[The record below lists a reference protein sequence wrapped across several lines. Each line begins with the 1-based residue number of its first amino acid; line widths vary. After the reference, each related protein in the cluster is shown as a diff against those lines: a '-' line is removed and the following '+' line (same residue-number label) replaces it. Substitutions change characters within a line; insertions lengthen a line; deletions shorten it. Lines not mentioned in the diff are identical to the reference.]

1 MYKIKM
7 NLRDEKF
14 SSDSNLMQ
22 KKALTVTKQ
31 TKLNT

>member
-1 MYKIKM
+1 MYKIKI
-7 NLRDEKF
+7 NLRDKNF

-22 KKALTVTKQ
+22 KNAVTVTKQ